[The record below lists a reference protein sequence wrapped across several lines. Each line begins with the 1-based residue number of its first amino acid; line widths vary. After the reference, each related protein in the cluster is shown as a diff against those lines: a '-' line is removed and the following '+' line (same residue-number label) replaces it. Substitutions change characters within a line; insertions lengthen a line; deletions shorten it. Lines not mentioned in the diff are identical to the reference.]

1 MRALPDWTQLVAD
14 ETTKVLVNFVSM
26 LMPPYRGGAVSHGM
40 VRNTLERHLAPPAA
54 NVATRFLNTA
64 SQGDLLPC
72 HTLLVETGTSLRFEV
87 YAKMSLPRTWI
98 ARATAVIRLYPCGT
112 YAVVQDGQSAGRRVI
127 WVEFPK

>member
-1 MRALPDWTQLVAD
+1 MRALPDWTELVAA
-14 ETTKVLVNFVSM
+14 ETTNVLVNFVSM
-26 LMPPYRGGAVSHGM
+26 SMPTYRGGAVTHGM
-40 VRNTLERHLAPPAA
+40 VRNALKGHLARPAA

-72 HTLLVETGTSLRFEV
+72 HTLLVETGTSLRLEV

-98 ARATAVIRLYPCGT
+98 AQATAVIRRYSCGT
-112 YAVVQDGQSAGRRVI
+112 YAVGQNGQVAGGRVI